1 MKEYTKSKLNRVK
14 RGANRAVY
22 DQEEINKIIDAGFLG
37 YVSYTYDG
45 VPISIPMAYGRIGN
59 KIYLHG
65 SNGNRMLK
73 SLLSLETVSITITHL
88 DALVLARSG
97 FHHSVNYRSATIFG
111 APKKIEDDEQ
121 KEVAL
126 KCVLDYMIPN
136 RWDSLREMSQKE
148 LDQTL
153 VIEISIDTASA
164 KIRNVG
170 AIDEPEDEVLP
181 IWAGIVPIVQKVEKP
196 VSDEKLNA
204 DVEIPPHVI
213 EYYENH
219 K

>member
-1 MKEYTKSKLNRVK
+1 MKEYSKSKLNRVK

-22 DQEEINKIIDAGFLG
+22 DREEINKIIDAGFLG

-45 VPISIPMAYGRIGN
+45 VPISIPMAYGRIDD

-65 SNGNRMLK
+65 SNGNRMLQ
-73 SLLSLETVSITITHL
+73 SLLSLERISITITHL

-111 APKKIEDDEQ
+111 TPKKVKVDTE
-121 KEVAL
+121 KVVAL
-126 KCVLDYMIPN
+126 QCVLDYMIPN
-136 RWDSLREMSQKE
+136 RWDNLREMNQKE

-164 KIRNVG
+164 KVRNVG
-170 AIDEPEDEVLP
+170 AIDEPEDETLP
-181 IWAGIVPIVQKVEKP
+181 IWAGIVPIVQKAEKP
-196 VSDEKLNA
+196 ISDEKLTA
-204 DVEIPPHVI
+204 DINIPSHVM
-213 EYYENH
+213 EYYEKH

>member
-1 MKEYTKSKLNRVK
+1 MKEYSKSKLNRVK

-45 VPISIPMAYGRIGN
+45 VPISIPMAYGRIGD

-65 SNGNRMLK
+65 SNGNRMLQ

-88 DALVLARSG
+88 DGLVLARSG

-111 APKKIEDDEQ
+111 TPKKIEDDKQ
-121 KEVAL
+121 KEIAL
-126 KCVLDYMIPN
+126 KCVLDYMIPG
-136 RWDSLREMSQKE
+136 RWDSLREMNQKE
-148 LDQTL
+148 LNQTL

-164 KIRNVG
+164 KVRNVG
-170 AIDEPEDEVLP
+170 AIDEPEDETLP
-181 IWAGIVPIVQKVEKP
+181 IWAGIVPIVQKAEAP
-196 VSDEKLNA
+196 ISDEKLAQNIT
-204 DVEIPPHVI
+204 IPTHVT
-213 EYYENH
+213 EYYEKH